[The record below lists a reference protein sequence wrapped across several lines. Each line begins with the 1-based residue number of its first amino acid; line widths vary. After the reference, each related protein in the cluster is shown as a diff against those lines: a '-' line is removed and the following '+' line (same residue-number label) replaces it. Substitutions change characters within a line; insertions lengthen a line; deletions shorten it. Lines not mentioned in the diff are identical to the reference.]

1 MCSVVK
7 IFKLLKIIC
16 LFTIK
21 KLSRPLITPLKI
33 KKYFQRGVF
42 TSPYSFLLVMKK
54 LFHIFRCSVLK
65 SREMRI
71 YAPLSRLF
79 SYASRSF
86 LVCFSFTLRSD
97 FVPDRFQIGSSL
109 VQSVFNLVKVDIP
122 VAEGPPSYWADT
134 GVVHPF
140 PEFTKKLFK
149 IFRINFNPEILN
161 YRARPPRL

>member
-1 MCSVVK
+1 VCSVVK

-86 LVCFSFTLRSD
+86 LVCFSFTLRSN
-97 FVPDRFQIGSSL
+97 FAPDRF
-109 VQSVFNLVKVDIP
+109 IP
-122 VAEGPPSYWADT
+122 RIIAVWG
-134 GVVHPF
+134 F
-140 PEFTKKLFK
+140 PQFTKNIFK
-149 IFRINFNPEILN
+149 IIRLNFPVTILN
-161 YRARPPRL
+161 YRARPPRR